1 MSDSENQD
9 FPGVYTS
16 NGATLTYTQP
26 PESLGAISSM
36 PYTARI
42 PSSSNCVTFQS
53 NDLFASLPLN
63 QPRQWDEIENTAQS
77 LANDLRVRDGMLHRL
92 ASPP

>member
-1 MSDSENQD
+1 MS
-9 FPGVYTS
+9 
-16 NGATLTYTQP
+16 GAVSSTFLA
-26 PESLGAISSM
+26 SSRLG
-36 PYTARI
+36 
-42 PSSSNCVTFQS
+42 
-53 NDLFASLPLN
+53 DLFASLPLN